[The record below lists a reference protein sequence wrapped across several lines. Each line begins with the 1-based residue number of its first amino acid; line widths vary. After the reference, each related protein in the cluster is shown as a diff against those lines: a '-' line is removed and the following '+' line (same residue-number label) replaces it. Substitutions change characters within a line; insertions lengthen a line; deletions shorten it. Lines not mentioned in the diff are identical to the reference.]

1 MAGRA
6 NNFDLKLLTSS
17 KEVGLRRLRSYAAA
31 LGGGASIFHSYED
44 LRKNLETSASERHPA
59 AFNIVLHDSTLDLAP
74 AQIAELRRR
83 ARIFI
88 LQRPDEAD
96 GRLPPP
102 KAACWTSES
111 YFRCSLA
118 VFLDSPVVRMSMAQ
132 MCKGG
137 QPFRLEHLLR
147 WGHAA
152 STWNLEDKASVAD
165 HGISFIHGLSLA
177 GEGRRLT
184 EMFSHFIQARLKGL
198 LLSKQ
203 RVVFGS
209 DGLLLTVIAHCRPEP
224 GMDLK
229 AVVEELKVH
238 DFPIAVVNRL
248 DGGATVEIAGLY
260 YPFTLPEIAAE
271 RIIMLFGKELD
282 QPAAVAAATLEKAG

>member
-1 MAGRA
+1 MAARA

-31 LGGGASIFHSYED
+31 LGGGASIFHSYEE
-44 LRKNLETSASERHPA
+44 LRKSLEASASDRQA
-59 AFNIVLHDSTLDLAP
+59 ATFNIVLSDSTLDLAP
-74 AQIAELRRR
+74 TEVEGLQKR
-83 ARIFI
+83 ARVFI
-88 LQRPDEAD
+88 LQRPDETTD
-96 GRLPPP
+96 RLPPP
-102 KAACWTSES
+102 QAPCWTSES
-111 YFRCSLA
+111 YFRCTLA
-118 VFLDSPVVRMSMAQ
+118 AFLESPVVRMSMAQ

-152 STWNLEDKASVAD
+152 STWNHEDKTSVAD

-198 LLSKQ
+198 QLSKQ
-203 RVVFGS
+203 RVIFGS
-209 DGLLLTVIAHCRPEP
+209 DGLLLTVIARCRPEP
-224 GMDLK
+224 GMDLR

-238 DFPIAVVNRL
+238 DFPIAIVNRL
-248 DGGATVEIAGLY
+248 DFGQTVEIAGLY

-271 RIIMLFGKELD
+271 RIIMLFSKELG
-282 QPAAVAAATLEKAG
+282 PAATSAVPTFEKAG

>member
-31 LGGGASIFHSYED
+31 LGGGASIFHSHDE
-44 LRKNLETSASERHPA
+44 LRKSLEASASEPQTA
-59 AFNIVLHDSTLDLAP
+59 AFNIVLHDSTLDLA
-74 AQIAELRRR
+74 AAEIGELQKR
-83 ARIFI
+83 ARVFI
-88 LQRPDEAD
+88 LQRPDETD
-96 GRLPPP
+96 GKLPPP
-102 KAACWTSES
+102 KAPCWTSES
-111 YFRCSLA
+111 YFRCTLA
-118 VFLDSPVVRMSMAQ
+118 AFLESPVVRMSMAQ

-152 STWNLEDKASVAD
+152 STWNHEDKTSVAD

-198 LLSKQ
+198 QLSKQ
-203 RVVFGS
+203 RVIFGS

-224 GMDLK
+224 GMDLRT
-229 AVVEELKVH
+229 VVEELKVH

-248 DGGATVEIAGLY
+248 DGDQTVEIAGLY

-271 RIIMLFGKELD
+271 RILMVFNKELD
-282 QPAAVAAATLEKAG
+282 PATTVAAPTLEKAG